1 MVEISGPGQLAGFG
15 SALAKFHS
23 YPGRALAVIRST
35 EESDEITVK
44 GKIVSL
50 PIYDYAPDVRV
61 IGEWLYFTA
70 SNRGVPCSFYRTK
83 DPIHGPYEEIKGTME
98 YWDPNLFLDDDGR
111 MYFYWGCDNRTPIW
125 GVELDPQTMSPIGE
139 KKDLI
144 KGNPWSRVYGVRMGC
159 CSKTWT

>member
-1 MVEISGPGQLAGFG
+1 MKYYCNPINAPYAYSFKKEPRDNFKLTVNREAADPSMVMYGEKYYLFASMTGSVWVSEDMVSWKAYSLPGN
-15 SALAKFHS
+15 
-23 YPGRALAVIRST
+23 
-35 EESDEITVK
+35 
-44 GKIVSL
+44 L

-111 MYFYWGCDNRTPIW
+111 MYF
-125 GVELDPQTMSPIGE
+125 IGAVIIGHQSGAWNWIR
-139 KKDLI
+139 KQ
-144 KGNPWSRVYGVRMGC
+144 
-159 CSKTWT
+159 